1 MDPLADKILVVSA
14 LICLVKLDLAS
25 TVCVLLIMIREFSI
39 TSIRLL
45 AVEQGRVIAANNW
58 GKAKTVSQMAAIIAI
73 LLMQYIGTYVPE
85 AVPGMTVAGQVL
97 IVIATFFTVV
107 SGVIYIKDNID
118 VMKG

>member
-1 MDPLADKILVVSA
+1 MSA

-25 TVCVLLIMIREFSI
+25 TVCVLLIMIREFAI

-58 GKAKTVSQMAAIIAI
+58 GKLKTVSQMVAIIAI
-73 LLMQYIGTYVPE
+73 LLMQYIGAFVP
-85 AVPGMTVAGQVL
+85 AALPAMTVAGHVL

-107 SGVIYIKDNID
+107 SGIIYIKDNRD